1 MMVFLLRDLL
11 NVAWKLFF
19 LNFLRG
25 IFFNPVSMTST
36 QTQSF
41 VIPKNIHP
49 HVNERFAN
57 QHKGPLL

>member
-1 MMVFLLRDLL
+1 MVFLLRDLFH
-11 NVAWKLFF
+11 VAWKLLF

-41 VIPKNIHP
+41 VIPKNIHLL
-49 HVNERFAN
+49 VNERFAN